1 MLALDTELFA
11 HLVETCPHHAIVMLR
26 RFTVDDDASGGES
39 GPQRQAGNPNEG
51 CLKAVRQIERDLDPL
66 FAVALGVEVDHY
78 RCNGHGLFPADS
90 KFLHL
95 PLMPMVQVNSN
106 SRHCEDR
113 PLNALESI

>member
-11 HLVETCPHHAIVMLR
+11 HLVETCPHRAMVMLR

-39 GPQRQAGNPNEG
+39 GPQGQAGNPNEG

-90 KFLHL
+90 KGSSCTF
-95 PLMPMVQVNSN
+95 PS
-106 SRHCEDR
+106 
-113 PLNALESI
+113 